1 MSLDPLGLEPQGLQP
16 IGAEPT
22 VLQRADAERK
32 LARRENWRLL
42 RRRPAFIVGSIVV
55 LFWVVCAAL
64 EKHIT
69 PFDPF
74 TYTTKSKLHPSRAHW
89 FGTDKIGR
97 DILSRVMAG
106 ARDVL
111 LVAPPAAVL
120 GVILGT
126 LLGMVMG
133 YFRGKVDLILSRFV
147 EAFLSLPVVL
157 IGLLVLSLAGTSGLL
172 KAVTFDSRKV
182 LVIYVV
188 AALFSPIVART
199 VRAAVIAE
207 RDLDYVT
214 SARLRGEGSVFIMT
228 REIFPN
234 ILPPVIVELTV
245 RIGYAI
251 FTVSTLTF
259 LGVGVQ
265 RPSPDWGL
273 AISEG
278 RDLLQAGIWW
288 PVTFPA
294 LAIASLVIGVNLI
307 ADSIQSVYER

>member
-1 MSLDPLGLEPQGLQP
+1 VSVD
-16 IGAEPT
+16 EPT

-32 LARRENWRLL
+32 LARRENWHLL
-42 RRRPAFIVGSIVV
+42 RRRPAFIIGSIIV
-55 LFWVVCAAL
+55 LFWVVCAVF
-64 EKHIT
+64 EKRIT

-74 TYTTKSKLHPSRAHW
+74 TDTTKPLLHPSRAHW

-126 LLGMVMG
+126 LLGMLMG
-133 YFRGKVDLILSRFV
+133 FYRGKVDLILSRFV

-157 IGLLVLSLAGTSGLL
+157 IGLLVLSLAGTSGFL
-172 KAVTFDSRKV
+172 KSITFDSRKV

-188 AALFSPIVART
+188 AALFAPIVART

-214 SARLRGEGSVFIMT
+214 SARLRGEGGVFIMT

-234 ILPPVIVELTV
+234 ILPPIIVELTV

-278 RDLLQAGIWW
+278 RVLLPGNIWW

-307 ADSIQSVYER
+307 ADAIQAVYER

>member
-1 MSLDPLGLEPQGLQP
+1 MTTV
-16 IGAEPT
+16 EPT
-22 VLQRADAERK
+22 VLQQADAERK
-32 LARRENWRLL
+32 LARSENWRLL
-42 RRRPAFIVGSIVV
+42 RRRPAFIFGSIIVG
-55 LFWVVCAAL
+55 FWVVCAVF
-64 EKHIT
+64 EKRIT
-69 PFDPF
+69 PYDPF
-74 TYTTKSKLHPSRAHW
+74 TYTTKSKLHPNGSHW

-97 DILSRVMAG
+97 DIFSRVLSG

-133 YFRGKVDLILSRFV
+133 YFRGKVDLVLSRFV

-157 IGLLVLSLAGTSGLL
+157 IGLLVLSLAGTSELL
-172 KAVTFDSRKV
+172 DTITFGSRKV
-182 LVIYVV
+182 LLIYVV
-188 AALFSPIVART
+188 ALLFSPIVART

-214 SARLRGEGSVFIMT
+214 SARLRGESSLFIMT

-234 ILPPVIVELTV
+234 VLPPIIVELTV

-294 LAIASLVIGVNLI
+294 LAIASLVVGVNLI
-307 ADSIQSVYER
+307 ADAIQSVYER